1 MFLLEVEH
9 LSCSLRA
16 GRDTIGAGGLR
27 RVLRDVS
34 FQVESGECFGIIGPS
49 GSGKSTIARCIAGLL
64 DPDGGRIVLEGET
77 LWPQNKQRKP
87 DARIQLLFQ
96 SAGMSLDPKMRVL
109 SSIEEGF
116 TPVEKTVEFGKR
128 KAVIGELLNA
138 VQLDAGI
145 LDRYPHE
152 LSGGQRQRIAIMR
165 ALASRPSLLILD
177 EPTSALDPITQESVL
192 SLLRSLQRTMSLTM
206 IYITHDRQVARMFC
220 GRVSQLRDGVLLS

>member
-27 RVLRDVS
+27 KVLRDVT
-34 FQVESGECFGIIGPS
+34 FQIPSGECLGIIGPS
-49 GSGKSTIARCIAGLL
+49 GSGKTTIARCIAGII
-64 DPDGGRIVLEGET
+64 DPDGGTIVLKGET
-77 LWPQNKQRKP
+77 LWPLKKQRKP

-109 SSIEEGF
+109 ASLEEGF
-116 TPVEKTVEFGKR
+116 TPTAKTVARGER
-128 KAVIGELLNA
+128 QTIIGELLNA
-138 VQLDAGI
+138 VQLNAEI
-145 LDRYPHE
+145 LNRYPHE

-177 EPTSALDPITQESVL
+177 EPTSALDPITQDSVL
-192 SLLRSLQRTMSLTM
+192 SLLLSLRRTMNLTM
-206 IYITHDRQVARMFC
+206 IYITHDRQVARLFC
-220 GRVSQLRDGVLLS
+220 GKVLQLKDGVLLS